1 MFLKRAVLLA
11 IVMSGA
17 SSMIVARAQ
26 APPAGQPDRGR
37 APSAAGSVTDRL
49 RALQQEAEVLATQE
63 KTILVELRKL
73 EVERQMKAEELA
85 RIDRDVRQTR
95 RMIEETSARAAS
107 LRQTVAVQRPD
118 VEARLV
124 QLYKFG
130 RGGPLR
136 LMLDVEDVRSVGRAY
151 RAASALSRIDRDRV
165 REHQRA
171 LESLDQQQKDL
182 EARAKQLARLQAD
195 AAGARQALDR
205 TVAAR
210 AALVASIDARRDLNA
225 QLTGELQA
233 AQQRLQ
239 TSVAQLES
247 GRSAPDAV
255 PLVAARGTLPWPV
268 RGTVARRFGQQSTG
282 RFRSGVSRNGIEIA
296 AGEGLAVRAVHEGTV
311 AFAGQFTGY
320 GNLVIVDHGDGA
332 FSLYGYLEALRVA
345 RGDHVDGQ
353 AELGASGRAPDGSPA
368 LYFELRVDGRPVDPL
383 QWLRRTP

>member
-1 MFLKRAVLLA
+1 MYLKRAVLLA
-11 IVMSGA
+11 IVMCDVP
-17 SSMIVARAQ
+17 SMVAAPVQ

-37 APSAAGSVTDRL
+37 AESAAGNVTDRL
-49 RALQQEAEVLATQE
+49 RALQREADLLATQE
-63 KTILVELRKL
+63 KTILVELRRL
-73 EVERQMKAEELA
+73 EVERQMKVEELA
-85 RIDRDVRQTR
+85 RIDRDMRQTR
-95 RMIEETSARAAS
+95 QKLEETTARASS
-107 LRQTVAVQRPD
+107 LRQTVDVQRPD

-130 RGGPLR
+130 GGGPLR
-136 LMLDVEDVRSVGRAY
+136 LMLDVDDLRSVGRAY

-171 LESLDQQQKDL
+171 LESLDQQLRDL
-182 EARAKQLARLQAD
+182 ESRAKQLAQLQAD
-195 AAGARQALDR
+195 ATRARQALDR

-210 AALVASIDARRDLNA
+210 AALVESIDARRDLNA

-239 TSVAQLES
+239 TSVAQLET
-247 GRSAPDAV
+247 GRSAPDAL
-255 PLVAARGTLPWPV
+255 PLAASRGTLPWPV
-268 RGTVARRFGQQSTG
+268 RGTVARRFGQQSSG
-282 RFRSGVSRNGIEIA
+282 RFRAGVARNGIEIS
-296 AGEGLAVRAVHEGTV
+296 AGEGLVVRAVHEGTV

-332 FSLYGYLEALRVA
+332 FTLYGYLESLRVA
-345 RGDHVDGQ
+345 RGDRVDAQ